1 MSLYK
6 NLIENISAAL
16 SQSLNEMARMTP
28 VRTIDRKLWLTV
40 ASACSR
46 NRSTEAENVKPVGN
60 DKDNLVQRYV
70 AALLIMKKP
79 CPQTVEEIAEL
90 KTFKLVAKKA
100 FQLGATLEDIQKLY
114 AQNSGTA
121 PAKPKPQQPKPQ
133 PKPVEQSKSNSNSLF
148 DDDLFGDDDDYE
160 YDGSGTDLAD
170 TIAGFDPNTK
180 LDVVLV
186 NLIGIDKPKGFKKY
200 KAGTLYEYEA
210 AVQDSEVYYRCK
222 YVRDFE
228 RLLEEKGWTLYNIP
242 IINCIDGEYDIHT
255 REEFIQAVRNYL
267 KRNNWEPEY
276 IENKIDSYIQQ
287 YDEWLTLWNKFYNRL
302 TDKFDKEFFKNKLI
316 KKAYISPDRGMIYYV
331 KRIPHKGSYSYGFGN
346 HVLTFTGEVNY
357 NALMNST
364 ATSID
369 AVKNAKLEKQC
380 LAKYKEFLK
389 NTVHIR
395 FGWRF
400 IMYNGRPICV
410 ASIGQNSINGQSTWF
425 LKHFGSPID
434 GTSDPQGMTEFKYK
448 NAERDGDYVRVL
460 FRYNKDKKFG
470 DGDVALITYLTEKG
484 IQRFN
489 EYYNKKYESIL
500 RLN

>member
-79 CPQTVEEIAEL
+79 CPQTVNEIAEL

-121 PAKPKPQQPKPQ
+121 PAQPKPQQPKPQ
-133 PKPVEQSKSNSNSLF
+133 PKPAEQPKSNSSSLF
-148 DDDLFGDDDDYE
+148 DDDLFGDDDYE
-160 YDGSGTDLAD
+160 YEGSGTDLAD
-170 TIAGFDPNTK
+170 TIAGFDPRTK
-180 LDVVLV
+180 LDVVLT
-186 NLIGIDKPKGFKKY
+186 NLIGLDKPRGFKKY
-200 KAGTLYEYEA
+200 KAGVKYEYES
-210 AVQDSEVYYRCK
+210 AVQESEVYFRCK

-228 RLLEEKGWTLYNIP
+228 RILAEKGWTLYDVP
-242 IINCIDGEYDIHT
+242 VFRQSADREYDNHT
-255 REEFIQAVRNYL
+255 REEFIQSVKNYYG
-267 KRNNWEPEY
+267 RTNWEPVY
-276 IENKIDSYIQQ
+276 IESKINSLVQQ
-287 YDEWLTLWNKFYNRL
+287 YDEWLALWNKFYNRL
-302 TDKFDKEFFKNKLI
+302 TNKFDKDFFKNKYI

-331 KRIPHKGSYSYGFGN
+331 ERTPHTGGMYGFGN
-346 HVLTFTGEVNY
+346 HVLTFTGETNY
-357 NALMNST
+357 NVLMNSEV
-364 ATSID
+364 TSKD
-369 AVKNAKLEKQC
+369 AVKNAKLEKSC
-380 LAKYKEFLK
+380 LSKYKEFLR
-389 NTVHIR
+389 NNVHIR

-400 IMYNGRPICV
+400 LMYDGRPICV
-410 ASIGQNSINGQSTWF
+410 ANISKGNLNSEVRWF
-425 LKHFGSPID
+425 DKHFGNYSTE
-434 GTSDPQGMTEFKYK
+434 TSDPNGIMEFTYKYAEK
-448 NAERDGDYVRVL
+448 NGDYIKVL
-460 FRYNKDKKFG
+460 FKYNKDKKFG
-470 DGDVALITYLTEKG
+470 DNDITLIAYLTERG
-484 IQRFN
+484 IHRFN
-489 EYYNKKYESIL
+489 EYYNKKFEPIL